1 MLLIFVT
8 VFWEKHTYFRH
19 LLSSLLNWTEEL
31 MVQVNVVFQN
41 FNGENNVCYITSY
54 RSAKQD
60 LVSRFKENVNKPL

>member
-31 MVQVNVVFQN
+31 MVQVDVVFSE
-41 FNGENNVCYITSY
+41 F
-54 RSAKQD
+54 
-60 LVSRFKENVNKPL
+60 